1 MRKILFLAVGIFS
14 FSVSAVRAQEL
25 PAADLA
31 VGYAYF
37 REGFGNGVNGNGGTA
52 AFTGYAN
59 RWLGITGDFGAYHAS
74 RFGVSANTYTFLVG
88 PRFSYRH
95 SERAAPFAQVLLGG
109 AHLTAGASGI
119 SASTSGF
126 AWSAG
131 GGIDLGLSR
140 HLAFRPQFDYIGIHA
155 AGGTLNSA
163 RASASIVYRFGSR

>member
-1 MRKILFLAVGIFS
+1 VSIFS
-14 FSVSAVRAQEL
+14 LSVSAVRAQEL

-31 VGYAYF
+31 VGDSHF
-37 REGFGNGVNGNGGTA
+37 REGFSPEVNGNGGTA

-74 RFGVSANTYTFLVG
+74 PFGVSANTYTFLVG

-95 SERAAPFAQVLLGG
+95 SGPATPFAQVLLGG
-109 AHLTAGASGI
+109 AHLTVGASGL

-131 GGIDLGLSR
+131 GGIGPGLSR
-140 HLAFRPQFDYIGIHA
+140 HLAFRPQFDYVGIDA
-155 AGGTLNSA
+155 AKRNAQQCAGLS
-163 RASASIVYRFGSR
+163 